1 MSKKWVL
8 GLFIDVKF
16 GPAIFMVLDRLEVTA
31 LSAPRGHPYASE
43 TTLLAGDAAGR
54 RESDG

>member
-31 LSAPRGHPYASE
+31 LSARCG
-43 TTLLAGDAAGR
+43 LVLD
-54 RESDG
+54 